1 MDVSKIVCGAALV
14 LSAFAGS
21 AQAQGWMRSSQNLGF
36 YVGAGIGGS
45 EAKDFCSDVRSLGV
59 TSCDEKDRT
68 WKASA
73 GYRFHPNIALEAGYV
88 DLGKFSAG
96 IGGTTVRIDAK
107 AFELL
112 AVGMIPIWQS
122 FSIYGKAG
130 VARWDI
136 DGTVTGTTF
145 RASDKGTDFTF
156 GVGAQYDF
164 TANLAARVEWQRYAD
179 LEVDTLGVA
188 LLYMFR

>member
-1 MDVSKIVCGAALV
+1 MRSRNIVCAAV
-14 LSAFAGS
+14 LALAAFSGTAH
-21 AQAQGWMRSSQNLGF
+21 AQGWMRSSQDLGF
-36 YVGAGIGGS
+36 YAGVGAGGA

-59 TSCDEKDRT
+59 TSCDEKDKT
-68 WKASA
+68 WKVSA
-73 GYRFHPNIALEAGYV
+73 GYRFHRNIALEAGYV

-107 AFELL
+107 AVELL

-145 RASDKGTDFTF
+145 RVSDKGTDFTF

-164 TANLAARVEWQRYAD
+164 TPNLAARLEWQRYAD